1 MTSMSGITY
10 ALIINVKSRKSRDWL
25 KTIMA
30 AFERYGIDLARVHV
44 VKTKQEIKE
53 VLEAEARAEPDVLII
68 GGGDGTIVSAINHI
82 IGTNIRLAVL
92 PLGTTNN
99 FARSLNLPTMNIAKS
114 VKIIAD
120 GKRKKIALGWDNG
133 HYFTNLSAI
142 GLTTQ
147 MAANV
152 SDRNKRFFGQTAY
165 YVQGFIEL
173 LRHRPFEC
181 TITVDSQKPLHLV
194 THQLV
199 VANGKYHGPVRM
211 RTKTSIDKGEIS
223 VIIFGRNKKRL
234 VVLKNI
240 IYFVIPS
247 WVRMQPLALVGKNI
261 KITTSPTRSV
271 EVDGEVV
278 SQTPATFKVKNN
290 AVEVF
295 YRP

>member
-1 MTSMSGITY
+1 
-10 ALIINVKSRKSRDWL
+10 
-25 KTIMA
+25 
-30 AFERYGIDLARVHV
+30 
-44 VKTKQEIKE
+44 
-53 VLEAEARAEPDVLII
+53 
-68 GGGDGTIVSAINHI
+68 
-82 IGTNIRLAVL
+82 
-92 PLGTTNN
+92 
-99 FARSLNLPTMNIAKS
+99 
-114 VKIIAD
+114 
-120 GKRKKIALGWDNG
+120 
-133 HYFTNLSAI
+133 
-142 GLTTQ
+142 
-147 MAANV
+147 
-152 SDRNKRFFGQTAY
+152 
-165 YVQGFIEL
+165 
-173 LRHRPFEC
+173 
-181 TITVDSQKPLHLV
+181 
-194 THQLV
+194 
-199 VANGKYHGPVRM
+199 M